1 MSAAVLLDRLQKV
14 RSQGPNRWMA
24 CCPAHDDKN
33 PSLAIK
39 QEPDGRVL
47 IHCFAGCGAVDVLAA
62 IGLQMT
68 DIMPESCGDR
78 RAPWWATRPGEL
90 TKEQSYYRTLKLIGE
105 YDASQGIKPTA
116 ADLKHRREAWIAAQ
130 KSNKGDWQ

>member
-1 MSAAVLLDRLQKV
+1 MTPQTLLDRLQKV

-39 QEPDGRVL
+39 EEPDGRVL

-68 DIMPESCGDR
+68 DIMPESCGDH
-78 RAPWWATRPGEL
+78 RAPWWADQRKEEPERVRIARNILSVVNVDLAMGRPVSNRSK
-90 TKEQSYYRTLKLIGE
+90 KEFL
-105 YDASQGIKPTA
+105 A
-116 ADLKHRREAWIAAQ
+116 AWQTVRQWEAR
-130 KSNKGDWQ
+130 K